1 MEVGGS
7 SECFD
12 TSGMGE
18 EKTLLLGRIVC
29 LNCWHSSSAV
39 TTKGIRL
46 LHTHT
51 HTHTNRRR
59 EEWEERKGDLDIFPS
74 SFFLGGAASST
85 TAAGVAE

>member
-1 MEVGGS
+1 MEVGRSGD
-7 SECFD
+7 CFD

-29 LNCWHSSSAV
+29 LNCWHSSSAI

-51 HTHTNRRR
+51 RI
-59 EEWEERKGDLDIFPS
+59 EEERNGRSARATLI
-74 SFFLGGAASST
+74 FFLPLSS
-85 TAAGVAE
+85 